1 MTFLFTDIEGSTKLL
16 HRLGAEGFAAALA
29 EHRRVLRTAFGAF
42 GGVEVDTQGD
52 AFFVAFPEAAA
63 AVSAVAE
70 AQRAL
75 AHGPILVRMGLHTGT
90 PYLAEEG
97 YVGEDVH
104 LGARIA
110 AAGHGG
116 QVLLSDATRTAL
128 PDDSISLSDLGE
140 HRLKDFPEPLAIFQ
154 LGSDRFPP
162 LKTISNT
169 NLPRPAS
176 SFVGRAREV
185 AELVAL
191 VRGGARLVTLSGP
204 GGSGKTRLAIE
215 AASELVPEVRAGVF
229 WIALATIQD
238 PALVIE
244 TIAETLGAKVG
255 LAQHIGER
263 ELLLL
268 LDNLEQVINSAP
280 ELASLLEACP
290 NLTLL
295 VTSREL
301 LRIRGEA
308 DYPVLPLADPDALD
322 LFTSR
327 ANVEASD
334 LVVQLCRRLDNLPLA
349 LELAAARARAL
360 SPQQILDR
368 ISQRL
373 DLLRGGR
380 DADPRQQ
387 TLRATIE
394 WSYELLE
401 PHDRVLFARLAVFRG
416 GCTLE
421 AAELVIDADLD
432 GIQSLVDKSLLR
444 RTGERFWMLE
454 TIREFASERLTDAEF
469 RLRHADHYLA
479 LAEEA
484 YPHLTGDPK
493 HSLDR
498 LSAEHDNLRAALE
511 ELEVAGD
518 IQRALGLA
526 GALYR
531 FWYMRGHFAEGRR
544 RLDTL
549 LALDASP
556 TAARARA
563 LNGAAVMAL
572 NTGDPAAARERSEE
586 ALALHSALGDE
597 WGAAYSVFSL
607 AMAASEETD
616 WAKALPLFQESLGR
630 FRDLGDA
637 HYTLIA
643 ADGVAWMSGMLG
655 DPEARRRGHEDVL
668 RDARAQGDWAIAAAQ
683 LEQLSLFARDDGR
696 IDDALGMLREAL
708 SVKRDL
714 DMPDLIVESLCRFA
728 AILAAGERAGSAAVL
743 LGTTQALR
751 EEIGGGFAWV
761 TAMNDETLA
770 RLKVQLDADALAD
783 ALEQGSRL
791 TVDEA
796 IELALRA

>member
-1 MTFLFTDIEGSTKLL
+1 
-16 HRLGAEGFAAALA
+16 
-29 EHRRVLRTAFGAF
+29 
-42 GGVEVDTQGD
+42 
-52 AFFVAFPEAAA
+52 
-63 AVSAVAE
+63 
-70 AQRAL
+70 
-75 AHGPILVRMGLHTGT
+75 
-90 PYLAEEG
+90 
-97 YVGEDVH
+97 
-104 LGARIA
+104 
-110 AAGHGG
+110 
-116 QVLLSDATRTAL
+116 
-128 PDDSISLSDLGE
+128 
-140 HRLKDFPEPLAIFQ
+140 
-154 LGSDRFPP
+154 
-162 LKTISNT
+162 
-169 NLPRPAS
+169 
-176 SFVGRAREV
+176 
-185 AELVAL
+185 
-191 VRGGARLVTLSGP
+191 
-204 GGSGKTRLAIE
+204 
-215 AASELVPEVRAGVF
+215 
-229 WIALATIQD
+229 
-238 PALVIE
+238 
-244 TIAETLGAKVG
+244 
-255 LAQHIGER
+255 
-263 ELLLL
+263 
-268 LDNLEQVINSAP
+268 
-280 ELASLLEACP
+280 
-290 NLTLL
+290 
-295 VTSREL
+295 
-301 LRIRGEA
+301 
-308 DYPVLPLADPDALD
+308 
-322 LFTSR
+322 
-327 ANVEASD
+327 
-334 LVVQLCRRLDNLPLA
+334 
-349 LELAAARARAL
+349 
-360 SPQQILDR
+360 
-368 ISQRL
+368 
-373 DLLRGGR
+373 
-380 DADPRQQ
+380 
-387 TLRATIE
+387 
-394 WSYELLE
+394 
-401 PHDRVLFARLAVFRG
+401 
-416 GCTLE
+416 
-421 AAELVIDADLD
+421 
-432 GIQSLVDKSLLR
+432 
-444 RTGERFWMLE
+444 MLE

-696 IDDALGMLREAL
+696 IDDALSMLREAL